1 MRVVHIVPTAFNYFD
16 DIRNTVFQIVD
27 GLDAAGLNQEIFTLE
42 YSEPE
47 KNIQEQLKK
56 IAPKRRYGGM
66 HPLQNSLQDLAS
78 FDLVHF
84 HVPFLGAGKALLAWR
99 KEFRNTSMI
108 VSYYRNVL
116 LVDLLSFFISFY
128 NNFYV
133 KKFIEQADIATTFV
147 QNGKLL
153 DNYAKKIAVKNK
165 IPFLFQPLTNFD
177 DKVQLNLSD
186 KDITNTVEFYLKLYS
201 SFQ

>member
-1 MRVVHIVPTAFNYFD
+1 
-16 DIRNTVFQIVD
+16 
-27 GLDAAGLNQEIFTLE
+27 
-42 YSEPE
+42 
-47 KNIQEQLKK
+47 
-56 IAPKRRYGGM
+56 
-66 HPLQNSLQDLAS
+66 
-78 FDLVHF
+78 
-84 HVPFLGAGKALLAWR
+84 
-99 KEFRNTSMI
+99 MI